1 LIEIINVTKYYGSH
15 IAVKDLTFTVKKGEV
30 MGFLGPN
37 GAGKSTT
44 MRIITGYMPPT
55 RGRVLIDGIDVL
67 KDPMRAKKRIGYLP
81 ESPPLYRDMTV
92 KEYLLLVCDL
102 KGIKGRKK
110 EMETNRVIGISGL
123 EQVTKRLIGNLSK
136 GYKQR
141 VGLAQ
146 ALLGDPGILVLDEPT
161 TGLDPKQIKEIRSL
175 IKKLAGNK
183 TVILSS
189 HILPEV
195 NAICEKII
203 IINKGRLVASGSA
216 DEISMRL
223 QSRESIYV
231 KAKGDFKKIAN
242 TLQKIKGMQSINQ
255 ISDEAEVLEFNVEFE
270 KGRDLREELFY
281 AMAEM
286 GCPILEMKPNKLSL
300 EDVFV
305 KLTTQEKVVET
316 GEDLGSL

>member
-1 LIEIINVTKYYGSH
+1 LIEIVNVTKCYGSH
-15 IAVKDLTFTVKKGEV
+15 IAVRDLTFTVKKGEV
-30 MGFLGPN
+30 VGFLGPN

-67 KDPMRAKKRIGYLP
+67 KDPMRAKKGIGYLP
-81 ESPPLYRDMTV
+81 ENPPLYRDMTV
-92 KEYLLLVCDL
+92 REYLLFVCDL
-102 KGIKGRKK
+102 KGIRGRKK

-123 EQVTKRLIGNLSK
+123 EQVEKRLIGNLSK

-146 ALLGDPGILVLDEPT
+146 ALLGDPNILILDEPT

-175 IKKLAGNK
+175 IKKLAGKK

-231 KAKGDFKKIAN
+231 KAKGDFEKIAS
-242 TLQKIKGMQSINQ
+242 TLQKIKGIQSINQ
-255 ISDEAEVLEFNVEFE
+255 ISDEAEVLEFNVVFE

-286 GCPILEMKPNKLSL
+286 GYPILEMKPNKLSL
-300 EDVFV
+300 EEVFV

-316 GEDLGSL
+316 GEDLGNL

>member
-1 LIEIINVTKYYGSH
+1 MIEIINVTKFYGSH
-15 IAVKDLTFTVKKGEV
+15 IGVRDLTFTVKKGEV
-30 MGFLGPN
+30 VGFLGPN

-67 KDPMRAKKRIGYLP
+67 KDPMQAKKRIGYLP
-81 ESPPLYRDMTV
+81 ENPPLYRDMTV

-102 KGIKGRKK
+102 KGIRGRKK

-146 ALLGDPGILVLDEPT
+146 ALLGDPGILILDEPT

-242 TLQKIKGMQSINQ
+242 TLQKIKGIQSINQ
-255 ISDEAEVLEFNVEFE
+255 ISDKAEVLEFNVEFE

-286 GCPILEMKPNKLSL
+286 RCPILEMKPNKLSL

-305 KLTTQEKVVET
+305 KLTTQEKGVEI

>member
-1 LIEIINVTKYYGSH
+1 MIEIINVTKYYGSH